1 MNRSTSRLTSLVRVG
16 ALAAAGT
23 LLLGLSAC
31 SSGSEAGGES
41 GASSD
46 SGDLGTIKVGALATP
61 AGDLLT
67 WVDENLAAEKGLD
80 IEFVEFSDYNTP
92 NPALSDGSTDAN
104 LFQNATFLE
113 TYNSQAGGDLVSAGE
128 VYLPAAAF
136 YSESLTSLDDLED
149 GATVAIPNDPTNE
162 GRALKLLASEGIIEV
177 ADDVTNLQGIT
188 SNPRD
193 LEFTE
198 IENASLALALPDQ
211 DVVFVT
217 ATFALPAG
225 LTEDQAILIE
235 GTDSTYYNVLATTPD
250 LADDPRIEAL
260 YELLTDQR
268 TKDYLTETWDGLII
282 PVA

>member
-1 MNRSTSRLTSLVRVG
+1 MNRTSFRTPLVRLG

-23 LLLGLSAC
+23 LLVGLAAC
-31 SSGSEAGGES
+31 SSDSGSAGAGS
-41 GASSD
+41 GSD
-46 SGDLGTIKVGALATP
+46 SGDLGTIRVGALATP

-67 WVDENLAAEKGLD
+67 WVDENLAEEAGLD

-136 YSESLTSLDDLED
+136 YSESLESLDDLED

-177 ADDVTNLQGIT
+177 DDDVTNLQGIT

-211 DVVFVT
+211 DAVFVT

-225 LTEDQAILIE
+225 LTEDQSILIE
-235 GTDSTYYNVLATTPD
+235 GTDSTYYNILATTPD
-250 LADDPRIEAL
+250 LEDDPRIEAL
-260 YELLTDQR
+260 YGLLTDQR
-268 TKDYLTETWDGLII
+268 TKDHLTETWDGLIV
-282 PVA
+282 PVS